1 MTPIAQL
8 LKKVQTLNTEKKYQ
22 EVIDTLTPQLLEKHH
37 NADLYAEQA
46 MAFYR
51 LQEIEPCRVA
61 AEKALAIN
69 QRQPK
74 ANNYMGNVYGDQKNY
89 EMAIEYFLKS
99 IEADP
104 KYSYPYHGLGIV
116 YYDQKNYEK
125 AIEYYEKAIE
135 ADPKDAYPYNN
146 LGNVYY
152 YQKNYEKAIEY
163 YLKSIETDPKFA
175 YPYNGLGFVYKEQKN
190 YEKAIEYYLKSI
202 EADPKFALPYNSLG
216 IVNYNQKN
224 YEKAI
229 EYYEKAIEA
238 DPKDAYPYYNLGIV
252 YADQKN
258 NEKAIEYYLK
268 SIEADPNQ
276 DAAYYNRAI
285 SYFELQQYEDALVD
299 YKKKIELTKQ
309 APDYYTERAITRV
322 AEIEKLLSSKD
333 LESIGELVNSIKKLL
348 LFTHNQVTHY
358 TGLGA
363 AKELVMNNS
372 PLRLSEATYLND
384 TSEGR
389 ELFKF
394 LYPNAER
401 AAGKPNTPPF
411 SKKPFIGSFVSPEK
425 HDDLTLWRM
434 YAKEDREEARGCAL
448 TINKE
453 SLLQAIK
460 QKLAPDGQT
469 GSLSGM
475 EDDFSFYRVAY
486 REEGNNREFMIPG
499 ATEKDDELNVL
510 MKKLKDAVIKFEKN
524 KKKTNDDKLF
534 VREKLNT
541 IAYLFKTA
549 QYQYEHEIRLVVK
562 EAIGFHILFLKEA
575 VPPRVYIELV
585 PIAPHLEK
593 ITIGPKVARADEWH
607 TAFYYKLKGEKLEPG
622 IIISVLP
629 YK

>member
-69 QRQPK
+69 RQHPK
-74 ANNYMGNVYGDQKNY
+74 ANNYMGNIY
-89 EMAIEYFLKS
+89 
-99 IEADP
+99 AD
-104 KYSYPYHGLGIV
+104 
-116 YYDQKNYEK
+116 
-125 AIEYYEKAIE
+125 
-135 ADPKDAYPYNN
+135 
-146 LGNVYY
+146 
-152 YQKNYEKAIEY
+152 
-163 YLKSIETDPKFA
+163 
-175 YPYNGLGFVYKEQKN
+175 QKN

-202 EADPKFALPYNSLG
+202 EADPKFAYPYNGLG
-216 IVNYNQKN
+216 IVYNDQKN
-224 YEKAI
+224 QEKAI
-229 EYYEKAIEA
+229 EYFLKSIEV
-238 DPKDAYPYYNLGIV
+238 DPKFAIPYNNLGIV
-252 YADQKN
+252 YYDQKN
-258 NEKAIEYYLK
+258 YEKAIEYYLK
-268 SIEADPNQ
+268 SIELDPKDADSYNGLGNVYYDQKNHEKAIEYYLKSIEVDPNY
-276 DAAYYNRAI
+276 DGAYYNRAN
-285 SYFELQQYEDALVD
+285 SYFELEQYGNALADFQQYIA
-299 YKKKIELTKQ
+299 LTKQ
-309 APDYYTERAITRV
+309 TPDYYTERAISRV
-322 AEIEKLLSSKD
+322 AEIEKLLANKD
-333 LESIGELVNSIKKLL
+333 LEGIAELVNNIKKLL
-348 LFTHNQVTHY
+348 LFTHNQITHY

-394 LYPNAER
+394 LYPNAAP
-401 AAGKPNTPPF
+401 AAGKPNTAAF

-460 QKLAPDGQT
+460 QKLVPDGQT
-469 GSLSGM
+469 GSRSGI

-486 REEGNNREFMIPG
+486 REEGNNREFSIPG
-499 ATEKDDELNVL
+499 AKGDDDQLNAL
-510 MKKLKDAVIKFEKN
+510 MKKLKDVVSKFEKS
-524 KKKTNDDKLF
+524 KKKTNADKLF

-549 QYQYEHEIRLVVK
+549 QFQYEHEIRLVVK
-562 EAIGFHILFLKEA
+562 EAIRFDILFLKEA

-622 IIISVLP
+622 IIISALP